1 MAKRKTKSPRRD
13 AWTNSETGHGT
24 SRDATEYTYF
34 TSRPVS
40 DEYAIQLWR
49 SDDMI
54 KKIVEALPT
63 DALRRPWTYKIG
75 DGDGEDKEKAADLS
89 SENERLDGVQTFK
102 RAICTERA
110 TGGAIV
116 FPVMEGGGPLE
127 EPLEDYEDR
136 IGKIIAL
143 HCFEPR
149 ECVPAT
155 WYTKLSDVKFRQPRT
170 WRISPLSGNTGRY
183 MVGEEIHE
191 SRLIVFPGRRV
202 SNQPLTG
209 QRTGHGDGV
218 VQYCLKV
225 VSDYGLSWG
234 SVAKLLTDFG
244 HGVYKLDQLDEILAE
259 KNGEAELDRRLEA
272 MDRRKSSLRAAVIG
286 KNDEFMR
293 VATALGGY
301 AEVLIQIAQRLA
313 ACAEMPMTRLFGMS
327 PAGLNATGESDI
339 RMWYDS
345 CEQERERHA
354 HRIDQYS
361 RMLMLQND
369 GPFGGV
375 EPDDWDHE
383 FPPLWQPSEKE
394 QAETRK
400 LVAETDQIYFTI
412 GSASNDDIAISRWGS
427 GRYSMEMAI
436 DWAAREEAKRLE
448 EEQAQE
454 MHDAQVEATA
464 NPPPPGSDPNAA
476 KTPPQDE
483 GDEKSSAEE

>member
-1 MAKRKTKSPRRD
+1 MAKRKTKRPRRD
-13 AWTNSETGHGT
+13 AWVNNETGHGT

-34 TSRPVS
+34 TSKPVS

-54 KKIVEALPT
+54 KKIVEALPN

-75 DGDGEDKEKAADLS
+75 EGDDEDKEKATALC
-89 SENERLDGVQTFK
+89 SENERLDGVQVFK
-102 RAICTERA
+102 RAIHTERA
-110 TGGAIV
+110 TGGAII
-116 FPVMEGGGPLE
+116 FPVMEGGGPLN

-143 HCFEPR
+143 HTFEPR
-149 ECVPAT
+149 ECVPVT
-155 WYTKLSDVKFRQPRT
+155 WYTRLSDAKFRQPKT

-209 QRTGHGDGV
+209 QRIGHGDGV

-361 RMLMLQND
+361 RMLMLQNE

-375 EPDDWDHE
+375 EPEEWDHE

-400 LVAETDQIYFTI
+400 LISETDKTYFDM
-412 GSASNDDIAISRWGS
+412 GAASNDDIAISRWGS
-427 GRYSMEMAI
+427 GRFSPEMTI
-436 DWAAREEAKRLE
+436 DWKAREEAKKLE
-448 EEQAQE
+448 EQQAQE
-454 MHDAQVEATA
+454 MHDAQVEGLK
-464 NPPPPGSDPNAA
+464 NPGVDPNAP
-476 KTPPQDE
+476 TPE
-483 GDEKSSAEE
+483 EKPVADKADDTVED